1 LKDKSFIVLYA
12 ISLIIILYGVSGI
25 GVVIYVHSRIG
36 DIYSVVNT
44 IADQLLLTSDNL
56 KELKEYPLVSGEM
69 KSQIDRIES
78 SMQETNQSLY
88 LMSRSFDSMAIS
100 IDIDFLGWRPFG
112 SVADLLRSVASTS
125 SSVGMTFIQAYDAL
139 VTLEELKVK
148 DVLSEKYLSIVDAYL
163 GLFAYYGNTMKQSI
177 WAVPYALIYIGIT
190 YVMFILIGASVA
202 LLTKKVEKVLRV
214 KSPRGT

>member
-1 LKDKSFIVLYA
+1 LKDKSFIVLYL
-12 ISLIIILYGVSGI
+12 ISLILILYGVSGI
-25 GVVIYVHSRIG
+25 GVVIYVYSRIG
-36 DIYSVVNT
+36 DVYLTVNS
-44 IADQLLLTSDNL
+44 IADQLLLSSDNL

-69 KSQIDRIES
+69 KSQIDLIES
-78 SMQETNQSLY
+78 SMQETNRSLY

-139 VTLEELKVK
+139 ETLEELKVK
-148 DVLSEKYLSIVDAYL
+148 DVLSEKYLSIIDSYS

-190 YVMFILIGASVA
+190 YSMFILIGASVA
-202 LLTKKVEKVLRV
+202 LLTKKVEQVSRV
-214 KSPRGT
+214 KSPKGK